1 MVALDTGTN
10 SVLANQAHP
19 NLSSSVLDS
28 NIKDSTNNNIG
39 LTTFPFD
46 PNEASF
52 RRGKLK
58 EHLDFWKNEIQA
70 SEFVLD
76 IIKHGHKPT
85 LRSTPEPYSIPNRS
99 SALKHKQF
107 VNDSLKGL
115 LSLGCINEVEQIP
128 KFINPLH
135 AAVQSSGKL
144 RFILDLSHFN
154 SFLLKK
160 SCKYED
166 LKVALQF
173 FEKAILVLHLI

>member
-1 MVALDTGTN
+1 MVLDTGTN

-46 PNEASF
+46 PNEAPF

-107 VNDSLKGL
+107 VNDSLRSYYHLVASMKLNKYLNSLIPFML
-115 LSLGCINEVEQIP
+115 LFSCLGNCV
-128 KFINPLH
+128 
-135 AAVQSSGKL
+135 
-144 RFILDLSHFN
+144 
-154 SFLLKK
+154 
-160 SCKYED
+160 
-166 LKVALQF
+166 
-173 FEKAILVLHLI
+173 